1 MLGFVFGAV
10 VGGVA
15 SYYWRENIRHYMSDR
30 VPDLRERAADRLG
43 ALGSRAGGALDRART
58 QIDTAVRTG
67 QRRLRKTGAIA
78 GSEGTR
84 GSDLPTGQGFGR
96 Q

>member
-1 MLGFVFGAV
+1 MLGFVLGAV

-30 VPDLRERAADRLG
+30 VPELRERAADRLG
-43 ALGSRAGGALDRART
+43 AIGSRAGGALDRART

-67 QRRLRKTGAIA
+67 QGRLRKTGA
-78 GSEGTR
+78 GTEGTR
-84 GSDLPTGQGFGR
+84 GSDLPTGHGFGR